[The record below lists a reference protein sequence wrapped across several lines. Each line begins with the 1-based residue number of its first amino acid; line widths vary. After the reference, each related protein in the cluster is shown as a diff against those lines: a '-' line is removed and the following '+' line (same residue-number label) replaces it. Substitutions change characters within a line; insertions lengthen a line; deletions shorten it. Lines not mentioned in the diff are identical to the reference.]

1 MDLIPF
7 LKDSDFEKLGVS
19 HVGERII
26 LLSLAERLKKVS
38 LNFSYLISIMP
49 SSN

>member
-26 LLSLAERLKKVS
+26 LLSLAKAQES
-38 LNFSYLISIMP
+38 EFEF
-49 SSN
+49 